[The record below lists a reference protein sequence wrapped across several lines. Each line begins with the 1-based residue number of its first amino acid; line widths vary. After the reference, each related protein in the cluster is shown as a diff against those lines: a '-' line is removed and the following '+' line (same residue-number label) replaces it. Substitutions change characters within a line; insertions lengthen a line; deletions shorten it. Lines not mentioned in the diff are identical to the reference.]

1 MAMGLEAAR
10 ASGRQPGGVAV
21 ALEGVSMTFGGADA
35 AQAVRALQD
44 INLEIRSGAFVSL
57 IGPSGC
63 GKSTLLRL
71 LGDLL
76 APTSG
81 SIRVNGRS
89 PREARLAREYGIVFQ
104 QPVLYE
110 WRTVVQNVQ
119 LPLEVMRVAADER
132 RQRAALL
139 LELVGLTEFA
149 NRYPWELSGGMQQR
163 VSIARALSF
172 RPAVLLMDEPF
183 GALDEMTRERLN
195 RELLSIWS
203 ETNTTV
209 VFVTH
214 SVAEAVF
221 LSDRI
226 VVMSPRPGRVDK
238 VIDVDLAR
246 PRGDET
252 REAPHFF
259 ELVAEVRHHLREVD
273 SA

>member
-1 MAMGLEAAR
+1 
-10 ASGRQPGGVAV
+10 
-21 ALEGVSMTFGGADA
+21 MTFGTSDSG
-35 AQAVRALQD
+35 QPIRALQQVE
-44 INLEIRSGAFVSL
+44 LEIQPGELVSM

-71 LGDLL
+71 IGDLL
-76 APTSG
+76 APSSG
-81 SIRVNGRS
+81 AIRVNGKT
-89 PREARLAREYGIVFQ
+89 PREARLSREYGIVFQ

-110 WRTVVQNVQ
+110 WRTVLQNVQ

-132 RQRAALL
+132 RRRAEDLL
-139 LELVGLTEFA
+139 RLVGLTEFA

-172 RPAVLLMDEPF
+172 RPSVLLMDEPF

-195 RELLSIWS
+195 RELLNIWS
-203 ETNTTV
+203 ETRTTI

-226 VVMSPRPGRVDK
+226 VVMSPRPGRIET

-246 PRGDET
+246 PRDAET
-252 REAPHFF
+252 RDAPAFF
-259 ELVAEVRHHLREVD
+259 GLVAEVRHHLREVD
-273 SA
+273 DARE

>member
-110 WRTVVQNVQ
+110 WRTVMQNVQ

-132 RQRAALL
+132 RQRAASL

-209 VFVTH
+209 AFVTH

>member
-1 MAMGLEAAR
+1 MAMGLEATR
-10 ASGRQPGGVAV
+10 EIGRHPSGVAV
-21 ALEGVSMTFGGADA
+21 ALENVSMTFGAAAAD
-35 AQAVRALQD
+35 QAVRALQN
-44 INLEIRSGAFVSL
+44 INLTVRSGAFVSL

-76 APTSG
+76 VPTAG

-132 RQRAALL
+132 RQRAAAL

-149 NRYPWELSGGMQQR
+149 ERYPWELSGGMQQR

-172 RPAVLLMDEPF
+172 RPSVLLMDEPF

-195 RELLSIWS
+195 RELLNLWS
-203 ETNTTV
+203 ETNTTI

-226 VVMSPRPGRVDK
+226 VVMSPRPGRIET

-246 PRGDET
+246 PREAET
-252 REAPHFF
+252 REGPHFF

-273 SA
+273 TA

>member
-10 ASGRQPGGVAV
+10 EIGRQPGGVAV
-21 ALEGVSMTFGGADA
+21 ALENVSMTFGAADVG
-35 AQAVRALQD
+35 QAVRALQD
-44 INLEIRSGAFVSL
+44 INLTVRSGAFVSL

-76 APTSG
+76 APTAG
-81 SIRVNGRS
+81 TIRVNGRS

-110 WRTVVQNVQ
+110 WRTVMQNVQ
-119 LPLEVMRVAADER
+119 LPLEVMRVAAAER
-132 RQRAALL
+132 HQRAAAL

-172 RPAVLLMDEPF
+172 RPSVLLMDEPF

-195 RELLSIWS
+195 RELLNLWS
-203 ETNTTV
+203 ETNTTI

-226 VVMSPRPGRVDK
+226 VVMSPRPGRIDK
-238 VIDVDLAR
+238 VIDVDLPR
-246 PRGDET
+246 PREAET

-273 SA
+273 TP